1 MHRVVI
7 DTLTPW
13 VSVDCPSCGL
23 EDDLDVED
31 VYVGMSCYCGY
42 RYTKADLADRATLYA
57 PDCDE

>member
-23 EDDLDVED
+23 EYDLEPEA
-31 VYVGMSCYCGY
+31 VYVGMRCACGY
-42 RYTKADLADRATLYA
+42 RYTKTDLAERATLYG
-57 PDCDE
+57 PDSDE

>member
-13 VSVDCPSCGL
+13 VEVECPCCGL
-23 EDDLDVED
+23 DFDLEPEA
-31 VYVGMSCYCGY
+31 VYVGMRCFCGH